1 MADVIKLESAAG
13 RTPSRRAAGFILRL
27 AKRPS
32 FAIPAALVLLM
43 IVIAIM
49 PGAFAGWFG
58 HGDPH
63 DCRLALSLQSPSAG
77 HPFGVDK
84 QGCDVYANVIYG
96 TRSSVTIGLL
106 VTALSFGIAIVLGSV
121 SGYFGGIV
129 DAVISRFGD
138 FFFGFPFILGALVL
152 LTAFPARNVL
162 TVSLVLAFFGWPA
175 LTRLMR
181 ASSLSVRSSD
191 YVLAARGLG
200 ATGGRILRRHIVPNA
215 ISPVI
220 VLSAISIGQIIATES
235 TLTFLGVGLQSP
247 AISWGLQ
254 LSSAQN
260 DFQSHPHIVIFPA
273 IFLTVTVL
281 SFIILGDRLE
291 EELDPRRND
300 G

>member
-1 MADVIKLESAAG
+1 MAEAIKLKPTTE
-13 RTPSRRAAGFILRL
+13 RNRQRRAVGLFIRL
-27 AKRPS
+27 AKQPA
-32 FAIPAALVLLM
+32 FVIPAVLVLLM
-43 IVIAIM
+43 VAIAIM
-49 PGAFAGWFG
+49 PGAFSGWFG

-63 DCRLALSLQSPSAG
+63 ECRLALSLEGPSAG

-106 VTALSFGIAIVLGSV
+106 VTAMSFGIAIVLGSM
-121 SGYFGGIV
+121 SGYFGGLV

-152 LTAFPARNVL
+152 LTAFPSRNVL
-162 TVSLVLAFFGWPA
+162 TVSFVLAFFGWPA

-181 ASSLSVRSSD
+181 ASSLSVRGSE

-200 ATGGRILRRHIVPNA
+200 ASSARILRRHIVPNA

-254 LSSAQN
+254 LSNAQN
-260 DFQSHPHIVIFPA
+260 DFQMHPHIVLFPA
-273 IFLTVTVL
+273 LFLTVTVL
-281 SFIILGDRLE
+281 SFIVLGDRLE

>member
-1 MADVIKLESAAG
+1 MADVIKLESATG
-13 RTPSRRAAGFILRL
+13 RKTPRRAAGFILRL

-32 FAIPAALVLLM
+32 FAIPAALVLVM
-43 IVIAIM
+43 ILIAIM

-58 HGDPH
+58 HSDPH
-63 DCRLALSLQSPSAG
+63 DCRLALSLQGPSAG

-121 SGYFGGIV
+121 SGYFGGLV

-152 LTAFPARNVL
+152 LTAFPTRNVL

-181 ASSLSVRSSD
+181 ASSLSVRGSE

-200 ATGGRILRRHIVPNA
+200 ASSGRILRRHIVPNA

-260 DFQSHPHIVIFPA
+260 DFQTHPHIVVFPA